1 MVLFGA
7 IIQQDLAM
15 KVNHVNVLGV
25 AHVQQVEPHPL
36 LLVHYQARQ
45 IVDHPINGWKER
57 ELQSIKNLYAQGGV
71 G

>member
-7 IIQQDLAM
+7 IIQKDLAM

-45 IVDHPINGWKER
+45 IVDHPING
-57 ELQSIKNLYAQGGV
+57 
-71 G
+71 